1 MPDTEEDRTAMPTP
15 SVRATDAGPPVTL
28 DVDGGRLISGGAVHA
43 RLLVA
48 HDHPAY
54 ASSFEMTVAP
64 GFDVGAHVHHNGEEM
79 FYVVDGTLDV
89 LCFEPVS
96 RHGDWRN
103 WTAPDGQSFLRG
115 RPGAFMYVP
124 PGVPHAFANP
134 TATPACLFFQSSV
147 EGGHENYFHELAQ
160 LLQETRGHPDHDA
173 VRALEHRYE
182 TEQLTAMHPGT
193 PGP

>member
-1 MPDTEEDRTAMPTP
+1 MPVSSMRPD
-15 SVRATDAGPPVTL
+15 DAGTPVML
-28 DVDGGRLISGGAVHA
+28 DLDDGQLITGGAVHA

-54 ASSFEMTVAP
+54 ASTFEMTVAP

-79 FYVVDGTLDV
+79 FYVVDGVVDV
-89 LCFEPVS
+89 LCFEPTS
-96 RHGDWRN
+96 RHGDWHS
-103 WTAPDGQSFLRG
+103 WTAADGRTFLRG

-134 TATPACLFFQSSV
+134 TDEPSRMFFQSSV

-160 LLQETRGHPDHDA
+160 LLREARGHPDHDA
-173 VRALEHRYE
+173 VRELERRYG
-182 TEQLTAMHPGT
+182 TEQLTTMHPGT
-193 PGP
+193 PA